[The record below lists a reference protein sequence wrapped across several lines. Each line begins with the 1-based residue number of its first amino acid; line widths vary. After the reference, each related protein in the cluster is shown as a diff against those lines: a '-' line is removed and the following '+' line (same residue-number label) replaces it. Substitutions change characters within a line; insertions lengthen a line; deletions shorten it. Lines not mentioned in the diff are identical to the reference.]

1 MNEPEEELDVD
12 KLLKENKEALGL
24 MKGFCLAIM
33 IACGMGG
40 TGSLVG
46 TTPNLLLKAH
56 YDTYYPDVGVGFLTY
71 MLFSAQTAFIMIF
84 VAWIIMTFLWLPKEY
99 SLIHSIVGLFVK
111 KKKPT
116 AKKNQCTNLKEL
128 MKQKYILLGEIT

>member
-1 MNEPEEELDVD
+1 MDELL
-12 KLLKENKEALGL
+12 KEKKNPKENKEALGL

-56 YDTYYPDVGVGFLTY
+56 YDKYYPDVGVGFLTY
-71 MLFSAQTAFIMIF
+71 MLFSAPTAFIMIF
-84 VAWIIMTFLWLPKEY
+84 VAWIIMSFLWLPKKY
-99 SLIHSIVGLFVK
+99 YLTHIFINLFS
-111 KKKPT
+111 
-116 AKKNQCTNLKEL
+116 KNKSNHRTENSGVNLKEL
-128 MKQKYILLGEIT
+128 MRQKYIALGEVT